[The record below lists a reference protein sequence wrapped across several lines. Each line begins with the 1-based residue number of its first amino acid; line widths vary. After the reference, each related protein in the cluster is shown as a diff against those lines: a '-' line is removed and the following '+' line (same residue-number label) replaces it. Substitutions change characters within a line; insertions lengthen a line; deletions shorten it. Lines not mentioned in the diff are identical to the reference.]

1 MYSKKTSLVVIA
13 LLIGSITT
21 FVMLMLAG
29 VIYPYGSAEFGNW
42 AMWLGAIFG
51 GIAST
56 GALAA
61 AYFTRKTI
69 VFLTGQ
75 HKEQQELQKIQQYQS
90 HKKVLYEVFDELLKN
105 NTYRI
110 QSKFKLYRSIFPE
123 NSISSTKLTA
133 SIEEC
138 SLAESVKTWN
148 ELIDYVK
155 TTNNEN
161 FNVSI
166 FEIDF
171 IEKYIRLYE
180 MLCLQR
186 IDDRCFGDVYHRN
199 VGFTEPKKVFNL
211 VSAHTDLFDLYN
223 FMSSLIEFS
232 GLKGEITI
240 NSPSGP
246 TPPIFLRYYLECPN
260 SSYFIEKDS
269 DALCAFEICA
279 TYLCHINVNSGFSN
293 SLITTCLIYSST
305 LHQTIA
311 FLKNERTQRDL
322 ITLIKAHCFEVVNFN
337 PTQHYKSNAEK
348 LIKKI
353 NEVEEATAKPNE

>member
-1 MYSKKTSLVVIA
+1 MNSKKTSLVVIA
-13 LLIGSITT
+13 LLIGSIIT
-21 FVMLMLAG
+21 FVMSMLAG

-42 AMWLGAIFG
+42 AMWLGTIFG

-69 VFLTGQ
+69 LFLTGQ

-90 HKKVLYEVFDELLKN
+90 HKKVLYEVFDEILKK
-105 NTYRI
+105 NTYTI

-161 FNVSI
+161 FNVST

-211 VSAHTDLFDLYN
+211 VSAHIDLFDLYN
-223 FMSSLIEFS
+223 FLSSLIEFS
-232 GLKGEITI
+232 GLKSEITL
-240 NSPSGP
+240 NSPNGQ

-260 SSYFIEKDS
+260 GSYFIEKDS
-269 DALCAFEICA
+269 DVWCAFEICA
-279 TYLCHINVNSGFSN
+279 TFLCYLNVNGKLYNNIISN
-293 SLITTCLIYSST
+293 CLIYSST
-305 LHQTIA
+305 LHHTIA
-311 FLKNERTQRDL
+311 FLNDERAQRDL
-322 ITLIKAHCFEVVNFN
+322 ITLIKAHCFDVIN
-337 PTQHYKSNAEK
+337 SNQNSG
-348 LIKKI
+348 IKKNAQLLI
-353 NEVEEATAKPNE
+353 NKIDEVDKVRAKPN